1 MPPKTSLRALLRK
14 DIVRGRVS
22 IAPFRGRPCPSS
34 SRNSKTAPEELH
46 VEHLFDSPPEG
57 KDSIIESETGSLFG
71 EPIVKE
77 KTREEKRQEKLQRLL
92 AEDTQVTSQ
101 AQTIRCIESE
111 ALKEMRKELENLVTR
126 DVEASFEEKLDIRK
140 EKRSLIRRIAVL
152 EAEER
157 GKKAKELKCRGL
169 PENIELFCSD
179 YIDTATFDDISK
191 TLPAIGP
198 DEAKKLNTKAEKIS
212 KAISG
217 PEVILILLNTF
228 AVWIFTV
235 SPEKTPEAQSTDH

>member
-1 MPPKTSLRALLRK
+1 M
-14 DIVRGRVS
+14 
-22 IAPFRGRPCPSS
+22 
-34 SRNSKTAPEELH
+34 E
-46 VEHLFDSPPEG
+46 
-57 KDSIIESETGSLFG
+57 
-71 EPIVKE
+71 
-77 KTREEKRQEKLQRLL
+77 
-92 AEDTQVTSQ
+92 
-101 AQTIRCIESE
+101 
-111 ALKEMRKELENLVTR
+111 
-126 DVEASFEEKLDIRK
+126 IRK

-152 EAEER
+152 EAEEK

-191 TLPAIGP
+191 TLPATGP
-198 DEAKKLNTKAEKIS
+198 DEAKKLKTKAEKIS